1 MVNPE
6 LIEST
11 IADSLKA
18 VSPYMSDPSVT
29 EIMVNSNGHVWV
41 EAHGEISDTGVIL
54 QEHDREIAL
63 RAVAATVNQDLTE
76 GTDQAVVSMSIGGL
90 RFAGA
95 LKGVDPIG
103 TVLSVRKH
111 PDPGRRPTLEQLV
124 EGNMLTKKQADTLL
138 DLIVNKEL
146 NAIFVGKTSSG
157 KTTLLNAVLSKL
169 PNHVR
174 IGLIED
180 AKELALLVPNKD
192 CYLTNAD
199 KGLTARILVQL
210 AMRMRYDRLVI
221 GESRGAETYDL
232 IRAFSSGHNGSISTI
247 HGSSAK
253 RGLQALE
260 MLYQMSIPQG
270 GAVPI
275 EAARSYIAE
284 AIHLLVY
291 AERRYEPNTDGSF
304 RSVRQVKEIALI
316 KGVKNGEYEIEYL

>member
-1 MVNPE
+1 MVNPK

-11 IADSLKA
+11 IAQSLEA
-18 VSPYMSDPSVT
+18 VRPYMDDPAVT

-41 EAHGEISDTGVIL
+41 EARGEITDTHVVL

-76 GTDQAVVSMSIGGL
+76 WTEQAVVSMSIGGL

-111 PDPGRRPTLEQLV
+111 PDPNHRPSLEQLV
-124 EGNMLTKKQADTLL
+124 DGRMLTQAQADTLVE
-138 DLIVNKEL
+138 LIINKEL

-157 KTTLLNAVLSKL
+157 KTTLLNAVLGKL
-169 PNHVR
+169 QPHVR

-180 AKELALLVPNKD
+180 AKELALQVPNKD
-192 CYLTNAD
+192 CFLTNAE
-199 KGLTARILVQL
+199 KGLTARVLVQL
-210 AMRMRYDRLVI
+210 AMRMRYDRLII

-260 MLYQMSIPQG
+260 MLYQLSIPQG

-291 AERRYEPNTDGSF
+291 AERRYEPSDDGSF

>member
-1 MVNPE
+1 MVSPK

-11 IADSLKA
+11 IAQSLDA
-18 VSPYMSDPSVT
+18 VRPFMSDPDVT
-29 EIMVNSNGHVWV
+29 EIMVNSDGSVWV
-41 EAHGEISDTGVIL
+41 EARGEITDTHAL
-54 QEHDREIAL
+54 LAEHDREIAL
-63 RAVAATVNQDLTE
+63 RAVAAMVNQDLTE
-76 GTDQAVVSMSIGGL
+76 GTDQSVVSMSIGGL

-111 PDPGRRPTLEQLV
+111 PEPGRRKTLEQLV
-124 EGNMLTKKQADTLL
+124 AGGMLTQQQADTLI
-138 DLIVNKEL
+138 DLIINKEM
-146 NAIFVGKTSSG
+146 NAIFIGKTSSG
-157 KTTLLNAVLSKL
+157 KTTLLNAVLGKL
-169 PNHVR
+169 PAHVR

-180 AKELALLVPNKD
+180 AKELEIPVPNKN
-192 CYLTNAD
+192 CFLTNPE
-199 KGLTARILVQL
+199 KGLTARVLVQL

-221 GESRGAETYDL
+221 GESRGTETYDL
-232 IRAFSSGHNGSISTI
+232 VRAFSSGHNGSISTI

-270 GAVPI
+270 GGVSI

-291 AERRYEPNTDGSF
+291 AERRYEPNGEGGF
-304 RSVRQVKEIALI
+304 RSIRQVKEIVLV
-316 KGVKNGEYEIEYL
+316 KGVKDGEYEIEPI

>member
-1 MVNPE
+1 MVSPE
-6 LIEST
+6 LIQET
-11 IADSLKA
+11 IAQSLA
-18 VSPYMSDPSVT
+18 SIRSVMDDPEVT
-29 EIMVNSNGHVWV
+29 EIMVNATGQVWV
-41 EAHGEISDTGVIL
+41 EARGEIRNAGVVL
-54 QEHDREIAL
+54 PEHDREIAL
-63 RAVAATVNQDLTE
+63 RAVAATVGQDLTA
-76 GTDQAVVSMSIGGL
+76 GTDKAVVSMSLGGM

-95 LKGVDPIG
+95 LKGVDPLG
-103 TVLSVRKH
+103 TALSVRKH
-111 PDPGRRPTLEQLV
+111 LDPSRRPTLEQLV
-124 EGNMLTKKQADTLL
+124 AGGMLTEKQAQTLL
-138 DLIVNKEL
+138 DLIIHQEL

-157 KTTLLNAVLSKL
+157 KTTLLNAVLGKL
-169 PNHVR
+169 PGHVR
-174 IGLIED
+174 VGLIED

-192 CYLTNAD
+192 CFLTNAEQ
-199 KGLTARILVQL
+199 GLTARLLVQL

-247 HGSSAK
+247 HGSSAR

-291 AERRYEPNTDGSF
+291 AERRYEPNDDGSF
-304 RSVRQVKEIALI
+304 RSVRQVKEIALV
-316 KGVKNGEYEIEYL
+316 KGVKNGEYEIEQL